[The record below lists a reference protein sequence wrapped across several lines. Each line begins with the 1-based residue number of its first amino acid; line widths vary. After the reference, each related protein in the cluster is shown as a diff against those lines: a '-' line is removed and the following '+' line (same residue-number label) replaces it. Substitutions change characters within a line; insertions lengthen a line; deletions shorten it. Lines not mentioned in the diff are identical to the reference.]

1 MSGQRNTRWGLLVI
15 PLVIVVSSCAARGP
29 LKLSLMPTQAASGTN
44 RAVGVNSDVALESL
58 YPSLT
63 YDIQGDLS
71 LDRISGFAWSI
82 VQRPKSKVAFRE
94 LAKSLGV
101 EGDIVKN
108 EKNSFTIGVDEKTG
122 RGMWL
127 WVDDAGSWW
136 SYSNGS
142 TATAVTGCVK
152 TPVEASPDGSP
163 GDSIDPGCVVV
174 EPPKPK
180 NLLSEK
186 DALLRTYTVM
196 AAAGYNLAAFDVRAT
211 KSDWSTDVTG
221 VLLIAGVPTNI
232 PVSMSFGEN
241 GVLSYAS
248 GPFVYV
254 KRANGY
260 YLVTPQEAVKR
271 LSEPRFASWNG
282 AARIAADMVV
292 GAPNVDS
299 PDSSE
304 PIVVPITGVRYSLM
318 QVTLS
323 NLTTL
328 LIPAYTYSN
337 SDGDV
342 GTVIAIKDEYL
353 LFDETPTSLE
363 PGPVPVPITDGGGS
377 GGSSGGSSGSG
388 GAPTPEPLPPDE
400 PQAVGVEA
408 ARKLIG
414 LKESEALKVAAA
426 NRWTVRIAAR
436 DGESFMLTT
445 DYSPSRVNL
454 SILEGLV
461 TAVSIG

>member
-1 MSGQRNTRWGLLVI
+1 MAGQRITKWGMLVV
-15 PLVIVVSSCAARGP
+15 PLVLIVSSCAARGP
-29 LKLSLMPTQAASGTN
+29 LKLSLMPTQAASGAN
-44 RAVGVNSDVALESL
+44 RAMGVDSDVALESL

-63 YDIQGDLS
+63 YEVQGDLS
-71 LDRISGFAWSI
+71 VDRISGFAWSI
-82 VQRPKSKVAFRE
+82 VQRPKSKVAFRA

-101 EGDIVKN
+101 KGDIVKN

-136 SYSNGS
+136 SFSNGS
-142 TATAVTGCVK
+142 SATAVTGCVR
-152 TPVEASPDGSP
+152 TPVEVAPDGSP
-163 GDSIDPGCVVV
+163 DDATDPGCTVV

-186 DALLRTYTVM
+186 DALLRAYTVM
-196 AAAGYNLAAFDVRAT
+196 AAAGYNLAAFDVKAT
-211 KSDWSTDVTG
+211 KSEWSTDVTG
-221 VLLIAGVPTNI
+221 VLLLAGVPTNI
-232 PVSMSFGEN
+232 PVSMSFGED
-241 GVLSYAS
+241 GVLTYAS

-260 YLVTPQEAVKR
+260 YLVTPQEGVKR
-271 LSEPRFASWNG
+271 LTEPRFASWNG
-282 AARIAADMVV
+282 AARVAADVAV
-292 GAPNVDS
+292 GAPTQGSKDGQ
-299 PDSSE
+299 D
-304 PIVVPITGVRYSLM
+304 PIVVPITGVRYTLM

-328 LIPAYTYSN
+328 LIPAYTYTN

-377 GGSSGGSSGSG
+377 GSSSGSG

-400 PQAVGVEA
+400 PQAASVEA

-414 LKESEALKVAAA
+414 LKEAEALKVAAA

-454 SILEGLV
+454 TIVEGLV